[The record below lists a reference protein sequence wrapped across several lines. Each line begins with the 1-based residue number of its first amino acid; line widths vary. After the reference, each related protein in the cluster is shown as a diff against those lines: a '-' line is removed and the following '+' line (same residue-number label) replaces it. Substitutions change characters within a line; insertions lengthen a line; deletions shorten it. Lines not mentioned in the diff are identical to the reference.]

1 MNSNYDIF
9 QPNHINNEAILEED
23 TGVVSDQDESDNSVS
38 YSESSQS
45 LAASASSHASIKWI

>member
-23 TGVVSDQDESDNSVS
+23 TGVVSDKDESDNSVS

-45 LAASASSHASIKWI
+45 LAASASSHASIEWI